1 MRLRAVVKLLVLA
14 QCLTLWACDSALVA
28 CPAIATAGLDVS
40 VTSASSSQP
49 ICDATVTAVEGS
61 HSERLVPLGC
71 RYQGAYER
79 PGTYTVRAERPGF
92 APLELNGVR
101 VVMGTGECPHVQTV
115 TVQLSLKPLP

>member
-1 MRLRAVVKLLVLA
+1 MWLRGVVVLA
-14 QCLTLWACDSALVA
+14 QGLIVWACDSSLVP
-28 CPAIATAGLDVS
+28 CPAIALAGLDVN

-61 HSERLVPLGC
+61 HSERLVPIGC

-79 PGTYTVRAERPGF
+79 PGTYTVRADRPGF
-92 APLELNGVR
+92 APLELSDIR
-101 VVMGTGECPHVQTV
+101 VVMGTGQCPHVQTV

>member
-1 MRLRAVVKLLVLA
+1 MWLRGVVTLLVFA
-14 QCLTLWACDSALVA
+14 QCLTVWACDTSLVA
-28 CPAIATAGLDVS
+28 CPAIAVAGLDVG
-40 VTSASSSQP
+40 VTGASSSQP
-49 ICDATVTAVEGS
+49 ICDATVAAVEGS
-61 HSERLVPLGC
+61 HSERLAPLGC

-92 APLELNGVR
+92 APLELSGVR